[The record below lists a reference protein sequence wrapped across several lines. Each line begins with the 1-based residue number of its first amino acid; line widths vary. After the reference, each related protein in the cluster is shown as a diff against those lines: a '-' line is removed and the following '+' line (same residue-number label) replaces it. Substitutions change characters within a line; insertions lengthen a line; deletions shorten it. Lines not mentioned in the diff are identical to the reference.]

1 MQIIYKQSLAS
12 PESEHQVESGLL
24 LDVVVRQ
31 CASVLQLLSSEDQS
45 LLIGGNALLVLDL
58 GLHVLDC
65 VRGLNVQGDGL
76 PSQSLHE
83 DLHSTSESE
92 NQMKSRFLLDV
103 VVTKSSSIFKL
114 LACKD
119 ESLLIRRDAFLVLN
133 LSLDIVDCV

>member
-1 MQIIYKQSLAS
+1 M
-12 PESEHQVESGLL
+12 ESGLL
-24 LDVVVRQ
+24 LDVVIRES
-31 CASVLQLLSSEDQS
+31 APVLELLAREDQT

-103 VVTKSSSIFKL
+103 VVT
-114 LACKD
+114 
-119 ESLLIRRDAFLVLN
+119 
-133 LSLDIVDCV
+133 